1 MIALYSHGGSMNHGC
16 EAIIRSTH
24 KILNTNMTLF
34 SLNEKEDY
42 KYNIQ
47 NIFNIVSDQ
56 DTIPLKPSIK
66 YYISALEIKLFHSTK
81 ILTKYRKK
89 TMLSV
94 VQKGDIFISV
104 GGDNIVMR
112 DKKY

>member
-47 NIFNIVSDQ
+47 NRN
-56 DTIPLKPSIK
+56 
-66 YYISALEIKLFHSTK
+66 
-81 ILTKYRKK
+81 
-89 TMLSV
+89 
-94 VQKGDIFISV
+94 
-104 GGDNIVMR
+104 
-112 DKKY
+112 